1 MCFNATFDE
10 DWYDELYD
18 LLTMPQLKNTQSQI
32 ISIMSNTIYQE
43 QRKLAPALRH
53 AF

>member
-10 DWYDELYD
+10 DCMMSLYD
-18 LLTMPQLKNTQSQI
+18 LLTMHTLKNTHSQI

-43 QRKLAPALRH
+43 QHKLAPALRH